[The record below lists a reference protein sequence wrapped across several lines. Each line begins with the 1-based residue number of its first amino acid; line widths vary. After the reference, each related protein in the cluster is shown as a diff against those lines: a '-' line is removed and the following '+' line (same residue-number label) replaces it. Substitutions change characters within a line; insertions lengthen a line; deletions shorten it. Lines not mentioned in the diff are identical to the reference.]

1 MQDKFDTVMSRLPFG
16 NREPEGGPDP
26 DKIIDRLESTLN
38 DALERRQDIR
48 RELRQELRK
57 YRIARKQAEAEMGTS
72 ADEDIELT
80 GHRVEGYEEVI
91 DELRNR
97 IKALNQ
103 QIVAIEKRIP
113 TLQVLR
119 TDVELMRRLQGE
131 ETVQDDVQELMK
143 ELNGESP
150 REASADTQ
158 LQSLL
163 QSIDSMASQGG
174 TGVPASP
181 TFPVIDELDNEVEE
195 ANPEQAVLRSD
206 SDDLP

>member
-1 MQDKFDTVMSRLPFG
+1 MQDKLDTVMSRLPFG
-16 NREPEGGPDP
+16 NREPESGPDP
-26 DKIIDRLESTLN
+26 DEIIDRLESTLN

-103 QIVAIEKRIP
+103 QIVAIEKRMP

-163 QSIDSMASQGG
+163 QSIDSMASQSG

-195 ANPEQAVLRSD
+195 ANPEQAVPRSD
-206 SDDLP
+206 SDDLS